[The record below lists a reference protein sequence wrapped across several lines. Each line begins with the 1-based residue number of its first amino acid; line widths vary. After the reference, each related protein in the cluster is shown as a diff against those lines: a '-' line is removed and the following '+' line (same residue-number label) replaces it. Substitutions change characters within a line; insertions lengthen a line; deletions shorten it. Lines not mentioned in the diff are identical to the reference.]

1 MNDLQDKYYSYS
13 SLILCFYYSNGS
25 GWFRI
30 FSKGL
35 TFKDLNKC
43 SLTFSQRIGKRK
55 YFLIKNHCFSWLS

>member
-1 MNDLQDKYYSYS
+1 MKYLQDKFYSYS

-30 FSKGL
+30 FGKGL
-35 TFKDLNKC
+35 SIKNLNKY

-55 YFLIKNHCFSWLS
+55 YFLLKNWCFSWLS